1 MSAVSMVRWKLAFSC
16 LLLALSILP
25 TVASSAGRMP
35 GNSVPL
41 HHPDDKDLIDHLV
54 LEPSLKTFTK
64 LIAKAGLIETL
75 KGDGP
80 YTIFAPNDAAFT
92 KLGAVALQALTKD
105 KALLRRTLNFHIV
118 SGKILAKDYNEGP
131 LKTLAT
137 EPLMVKLKGSLTIN
151 GAKIAVADVPASNG
165 TIHIV
170 NTVFVPPPPKPAK

>member
-1 MSAVSMVRWKLAFSC
+1 
-16 LLLALSILP
+16 
-25 TVASSAGRMP
+25 MP

-118 SGKILAKDYNEGP
+118 SGKILAKDFKEAP
-131 LKTLAT
+131 LKTLNGD
-137 EPLMVKLKGSLTIN
+137 PLTVKLKGSLTIN
-151 GAKIAVADVPASNG
+151 GAKIVTPDTLATNG

-170 NTVFVPPPPKPAK
+170 NTVLVPPKSSKAPL